1 MNQGTDD
8 VLPDQTE
15 PFPRQMQYNGKQRVL
30 SRMSKVVNQYKQ
42 ETEEIYNIAQ
52 APRLM
57 KIDSMHHKFS
67 IQIKYTKS
75 EVKT

>member
-42 ETEEIYNIAQ
+42 ETEEIYNIA
-52 APRLM
+52 
-57 KIDSMHHKFS
+57 
-67 IQIKYTKS
+67 
-75 EVKT
+75 